1 MGQAGRLKK
10 VLITVT
16 AEEVEFSAIRAQGAG
31 GQNVNKV
38 SNAVHLR
45 FDVTKSALPDEV
57 KQRLLAVNDQRIT
70 ADGVVVIKAQA
81 YRSLEKNRADALA
94 RLNELVAGVAVPP
107 RPRKATRPSRNA
119 KARRVDAKVQ
129 RGQVKALRGKVKE

>member
-1 MGQAGRLKK
+1 M
-10 VLITVT
+10 ITVT

-38 SNAVHLR
+38 SNAAHLR
-45 FDVTKSALPDEV
+45 FDVAKSTLPDDV
-57 KQRLLAVNDQRIT
+57 KQRLLAVSDQRIS

-94 RLNELVAGVAVPP
+94 RLNELVAGAALPP
-107 RPRKATRPSRNA
+107 RARKATRPSRNA
-119 KARRVDAKVQ
+119 KAKRVDAKVQ
-129 RGQVKALRGKVKE
+129 RGQVKALRGKVKA